1 MRQRRASGGIPSKY
15 LLMILS
21 IVCIMLLFFSYSTG
35 FTGGPIESLANH
47 IFIPMQKGIDYIGS
61 SIAIS
66 SADTKTREELVKEN
80 EDLRAQVDDL
90 NSTISS
96 MELKIKELNELQE
109 LYELDQTYYDYET
122 TGARIIG
129 KGTSNWFNTFTID
142 KGSKDGIEKNM
153 NVIADGGLVGIVSSV
168 GDSYAVVR
176 AIIDDTSNVSATI
189 SSTEDNC
196 IVSGSLENMTS
207 DNLILLSNL
216 DDEDDKVAI
225 GDVIVTSNISD
236 KYLPG
241 LMIGYVSSVSL
252 DENELTKSGTVTP
265 IVDFKHLS
273 DVLVILQQKESYK
286 DEWYQTTY

>member
-1 MRQRRASGGIPSKY
+1 MRQRKANGGIPSKY

-21 IVCIMLLFFSYSTG
+21 IICIMLLFFSYSTG
-35 FTGGPIESLANH
+35 FSGGPLETIANH
-47 IFIPMQKGIDYIGS
+47 IFIPMQKGIDYVGS

-66 SADTKTREELVKEN
+66 SADTKTREELVAEN
-80 EDLRAQVDDL
+80 EQLQAQVEDL
-90 NSTISS
+90 NATISN
-96 MELKIKELNELQE
+96 MELKLKELDELQQ
-109 LYELDQTYYDYET
+109 LYELDQTYYDYDT

-142 KGSKDGIEKNM
+142 KGSKDGIEVDM
-153 NVIADGGLVGIVSSV
+153 NVIAEGGLVGIVTSV

-196 IVSGSLENMTS
+196 IVSGSLEDMTS
-207 DNLILLSNL
+207 SNLILFSNL
-216 DDEDDKVAI
+216 DDDDDEVAI

-241 LMIGYVSSVSL
+241 LMIGYVSSVQL

-265 IVDFKHLS
+265 VVDFKHLS
-273 DVLVILQQKESYK
+273 DVLVILQQKESYTG
-286 DEWYQTTY
+286 E

>member
-1 MRQRRASGGIPSKY
+1 MRQRKANGGIPSKY

-35 FTGGPIESLANH
+35 FSGGPLETIANH

-66 SADTKTREELVKEN
+66 SADTKTREELVAEN
-80 EDLRAQVDDL
+80 EELQAQVDEL
-90 NSTISS
+90 NSTINNY
-96 MELKIKELNELQE
+96 ELKLKELDELQE

-142 KGSKDGIEKNM
+142 KGTKDGIEVDM
-153 NVIADGGLVGIVSSV
+153 NVIADGGLVGIVTSV

-196 IVSGSLENMTS
+196 IVSGSLENMTAS
-207 DNLILLSNL
+207 NLILFSDL
-216 DDEDDKVAI
+216 DDDDDEVAI

-273 DVLVILQQKESYK
+273 DVLVIKQLKESY
-286 DEWYQTTY
+286 ESE

>member
-1 MRQRRASGGIPSKY
+1 MRQRKANGGIPSKY

-35 FTGGPIESLANH
+35 FSGGPLETIANH

-66 SADTKTREELVKEN
+66 SADTKTREELVAEN
-80 EDLRAQVDDL
+80 EELQAEVEEL
-90 NSTISS
+90 NSTINNY
-96 MELKIKELNELQE
+96 ELKLKELDELQE

-129 KGTSNWFNTFTID
+129 KGTSHWFNTFTID
-142 KGSKDGIEKNM
+142 KGTKDGIEVDM
-153 NVIADGGLVGIVSSV
+153 NVIADGGLVGIVTSV

-176 AIIDDTSNVSATI
+176 AIIDDTSNVSSTI

-196 IVSGSLENMTS
+196 IVSGSLENMTAS
-207 DNLILLSNL
+207 NLILFSDL
-216 DDEDDKVAI
+216 DDDEDKVAI

-265 IVDFKHLS
+265 VVDFKHLS
-273 DVLVILQQKESYK
+273 NVLVIKQLKESY
-286 DEWYQTTY
+286 ESE

>member
-1 MRQRRASGGIPSKY
+1 MRQRKANGGIPSKY

-35 FTGGPIESLANH
+35 FSGGPLETIANH

-66 SADTKTREELVKEN
+66 SADTKTREELVAEN
-80 EDLRAQVDDL
+80 EELQAQVDEL
-90 NSTISS
+90 NSTINNY
-96 MELKIKELNELQE
+96 ELKLKELDELQE

-142 KGSKDGIEKNM
+142 KGTKDGIEVDM
-153 NVIADGGLVGIVSSV
+153 NVIADGGLVGIVTSV

-196 IVSGSLENMTS
+196 IVSGSLEDMTAS
-207 DNLILLSNL
+207 NLILFSDL
-216 DDEDDKVAI
+216 DDDDDEVAI

-273 DVLVILQQKESYK
+273 DVLVIKQLKESY
-286 DEWYQTTY
+286 ESE

>member
-286 DEWYQTTY
+286 DE

>member
-1 MRQRRASGGIPSKY
+1 MRQRKANGGIPSKY

-35 FTGGPIESLANH
+35 FSGGPLETIANH

-66 SADTKTREELVKEN
+66 SADTKTREELVAEN
-80 EDLRAQVDDL
+80 EELQAQVDEL
-90 NSTISS
+90 NSTINNY
-96 MELKIKELNELQE
+96 ELKLKELDELQE

-142 KGSKDGIEKNM
+142 KGTKDGIEVDM
-153 NVIADGGLVGIVSSV
+153 NVIADGGLVGIVTSV

-196 IVSGSLENMTS
+196 IVSGSLENMTAS
-207 DNLILLSNL
+207 NLILFSDL
-216 DDEDDKVAI
+216 DDDDDEVAI

-273 DVLVILQQKESYK
+273 NVLVIKQLKESY
-286 DEWYQTTY
+286 ESE

>member
-1 MRQRRASGGIPSKY
+1 MRQRKANGGIPSKY

-21 IVCIMLLFFSYSTG
+21 ILCIMLLFFSYSTG
-35 FTGGPIESLANH
+35 FSGGPLETIANH
-47 IFIPMQKGIDYIGS
+47 IFIPMQKGIDYVGS

-66 SADTKTREELVKEN
+66 SADTKTREELVAEN
-80 EDLRAQVDDL
+80 EQLQAQVEDL
-90 NSTISS
+90 NATISN
-96 MELKIKELNELQE
+96 MELKLKELDELQQ
-109 LYELDQTYYDYET
+109 LYELDQTYYDYDT

-142 KGSKDGIEKNM
+142 KGSKDGIEVDM
-153 NVIADGGLVGIVSSV
+153 NVIAEGGLVGIVTSV

-196 IVSGSLENMTS
+196 IVSGSLEDMTS
-207 DNLILLSNL
+207 SNLILFSNL
-216 DDEDDKVAI
+216 DDDDDEVAI

-241 LMIGYVSSVSL
+241 LMIGYVSSVQL

-265 IVDFKHLS
+265 VADFKHLS
-273 DVLVILQQKESYK
+273 DVLVILQQKESYTG
-286 DEWYQTTY
+286 E

>member
-1 MRQRRASGGIPSKY
+1 
-15 LLMILS
+15 
-21 IVCIMLLFFSYSTG
+21 
-35 FTGGPIESLANH
+35 
-47 IFIPMQKGIDYIGS
+47 MQKGIDYIGS

-286 DEWYQTTY
+286 DE

>member
-1 MRQRRASGGIPSKY
+1 MRQRKANGGIPSKY

-21 IVCIMLLFFSYSTG
+21 IICIMLLFFSYSTG
-35 FTGGPIESLANH
+35 FSGGPLETIANH
-47 IFIPMQKGIDYIGS
+47 IFIPMQKGIDYVGS

-66 SADTKTREELVKEN
+66 SADTKTREELVAEN
-80 EDLRAQVDDL
+80 EQLQAQVEDL
-90 NSTISS
+90 NATISN
-96 MELKIKELNELQE
+96 MELKLKELDELQQ
-109 LYELDQTYYDYET
+109 LYELDQTYYDYDT

-142 KGSKDGIEKNM
+142 KGSKDGIEVDM
-153 NVIADGGLVGIVSSV
+153 NVIAEGGLVGIVTSV

-196 IVSGSLENMTS
+196 IVSGSLEDMTS
-207 DNLILLSNL
+207 SNLILFSNL
-216 DDEDDKVAI
+216 DDDDDEVAI

-241 LMIGYVSSVSL
+241 LMIGYVSSVQL

-265 IVDFKHLS
+265 VVDFMHLS
-273 DVLVILQQKESYK
+273 DVLVILQQKESYTG
-286 DEWYQTTY
+286 E

>member
-1 MRQRRASGGIPSKY
+1 MRQRKANGGIPSKY

-35 FTGGPIESLANH
+35 FTGGPLETIANH
-47 IFIPMQKGIDYIGS
+47 LFIPMQKGIDYIGS

-66 SADTKTREELVKEN
+66 SADTKTREELVAEN
-80 EDLRAQVDDL
+80 EELQAQVDEL
-90 NSTISS
+90 NSTINNY
-96 MELKIKELNELQE
+96 ELKLKELDELQE

-142 KGSKDGIEKNM
+142 KGTKDGIQVDM
-153 NVIADGGLVGIVSSV
+153 NVIADGGLVGIVTSV

-176 AIIDDTSNVSATI
+176 SIIDDTSNVSATI

-196 IVSGSLENMTS
+196 IVSGSLENMTAS
-207 DNLILLSNL
+207 NLILFSNL
-216 DDEDDKVAI
+216 DDDDDQVAI

-265 IVDFKHLS
+265 VVDFKHLS
-273 DVLVILQQKESYK
+273 DVLVVLQLKESYK
-286 DEWYQTTY
+286 SE

>member
-1 MRQRRASGGIPSKY
+1 MRQRKANGGIPSKY

-35 FTGGPIESLANH
+35 FSGGPLETIANH

-66 SADTKTREELVKEN
+66 SADIKTREELVAEN
-80 EDLRAQVDDL
+80 EELQAQVDEL
-90 NSTISS
+90 NSTINNY
-96 MELKIKELNELQE
+96 ELKLKELDELQE

-142 KGSKDGIEKNM
+142 KGTKDGIEVDM
-153 NVIADGGLVGIVSSV
+153 NVIADGGLVGIVTSV

-196 IVSGSLENMTS
+196 IVSGSLENMTAS
-207 DNLILLSNL
+207 NLILFSDL
-216 DDEDDKVAI
+216 DDDDDEVAI

-273 DVLVILQQKESYK
+273 NVLVIKQLKESY
-286 DEWYQTTY
+286 ESE

>member
-1 MRQRRASGGIPSKY
+1 MRQRKANGGIPSKY

-35 FTGGPIESLANH
+35 FSGGPLETIANH

-66 SADTKTREELVKEN
+66 SADTKTCEELVAEN
-80 EDLRAQVDDL
+80 EELQAEVEEL
-90 NSTISS
+90 NSTINNY
-96 MELKIKELNELQE
+96 ELKLKELDELQE

-142 KGSKDGIEKNM
+142 KGTKDGIEVDM
-153 NVIADGGLVGIVSSV
+153 NVIADGGLVGIVTSV

-176 AIIDDTSNVSATI
+176 AIIDDTSNVSSTI

-196 IVSGSLENMTS
+196 IVSGSLENMTAS
-207 DNLILLSNL
+207 NLILFSDL
-216 DDEDDKVAI
+216 DDDEDKVAI

-265 IVDFKHLS
+265 VVDFKHLS
-273 DVLVILQQKESYK
+273 NVLVIKQLKESY
-286 DEWYQTTY
+286 ESE